1 MSPQMFTR
9 AAIVTVGL
17 FASSAFAAFNAAAS
31 TNVAIYWGQ
40 GSNQTTLLEVC
51 NDPSIDIV
59 NLGFVNQ
66 FPKAIG
72 DYPGTDF
79 G

>member
-1 MSPQMFTR
+1 MAPNTLIR
-9 AAIVTVGL
+9 AAIVATAL
-17 FASSAFAAFNAAAS
+17 FSSTAFAAFNAAAS
-31 TNVAIYWGQ
+31 NNVVIYWGQ
-40 GSNQTTLLEVC
+40 GENQAPLLDVC

-59 NLGFVNQ
+59 NLAFVNQ

-72 DYPGTDF
+72 DYPGSDF